1 MKKTYIVPR
10 TMTVHIHSTH
20 MLATSTYNIDVVEG
34 TYEGTFNAKGN
45 KSQNY
50 SVWDDDWSNE

>member
-20 MLATSTYNIDVVEG
+20 MLATSTY
-34 TYEGTFNAKGN
+34 EGTFNAKGN